1 MAETA
6 QTYDWTPVP
15 AVINAYGQVVEP
27 AKDVNVLTYGSNNTV
42 IPNIFDHL
50 VAHNSFDNTEFGG
63 ALSAAKVYGKYV
75 NIEAKLISNGSK
87 LPDYY
92 TASVTNGVIT
102 FHKQSTATNPTA
114 DVASTLVLTMTDAFG
129 HENVYEL
136 PFTVKRAQ

>member
-1 MAETA
+1 M
-6 QTYDWTPVP
+6 
-15 AVINAYGQVVEP
+15 
-27 AKDVNVLTYGSNNTV
+27 
-42 IPNIFDHL
+42 
-50 VAHNSFDNTEFGG
+50 
-63 ALSAAKVYGKYV
+63 
-75 NIEAKLISNGSK
+75 ISNGSK

-136 PFTVKRAQ
+136 PFIVKRAQ